1 MPASRAR
8 RAATQDDGGLLDG
21 NVRRFYDPRLGMY
34 SVRLQPGECY
44 TTAAPDET
52 IVTVL
57 GSCVAAC
64 IRDTRSGY
72 GGMNHFMLPE
82 SETGEWSGVAAILRY
97 GNHAME
103 LLINSVLR
111 SGCRRE
117 NLEIKLFGG
126 ANLTE
131 GPSRVGSKN
140 AAFALNYLAAEGLRV
155 LSSDLGGTHPRLVHY
170 VPATGA
176 ARRVLRERANERQ
189 IAETERRYK
198 AKLTTAPP
206 PEGDIEL
213 F

>member
-1 MPASRAR
+1 MP
-8 RAATQDDGGLLDG
+8 QDDGSLVDG
-21 NVRRFYDPRLGMY
+21 DVRRFYDPRLGMY

-44 TTAAPDET
+44 TTAASDET

-64 IRDTRSGY
+64 IRDPRSGF

-82 SETGEWSGVAAILRY
+82 SESGTWSGVSAVLRY

-103 LLINSVLR
+103 LLINAVLK

-117 NLEIKLFGG
+117 DLEIKLFGG
-126 ANLTE
+126 ANLMD

-140 AAFALNYLAAEGLRV
+140 AAFALSYLEAEVLPV
-155 LSSDLGGTHPRLVHY
+155 LSSDLGGTHPRVVQF
-170 VPATGA
+170 VPSTGA
-176 ARRVLRERANERQ
+176 ARRVLRKRADERQ

-198 AKLTTAPP
+198 ARLTTAPP

-213 F
+213 FD